1 MNATVGVPAVSVEHF
16 SSRLAVCEYRWAAF
30 WALVAEAIRVWQT
43 DVRPASSIWQAPVPL
58 HDLLEDPIMAIV
70 VQDDEARRRVLRETL
85 RDAGRKMRERDDE
98 TQGEVSAGQRITPRY
113 NIRPPTPPTLVARN
127 GRSAAALHCSM
138 AETVTV
144 LFVDDDDQVRA
155 PVAELLR
162 CEGFRVF
169 AAASALEAMRILARE
184 PIDILFT
191 DVVMP
196 GQNGLELAKQARALQ
211 PKIRILFATGYY
223 SQAAN
228 AEQMG
233 RLLFKPVRT
242 DEMRAALREALS
254 HPGPAAPASV

>member
-1 MNATVGVPAVSVEHF
+1 
-16 SSRLAVCEYRWAAF
+16 
-30 WALVAEAIRVWQT
+30 VAEAIRVSQP
-43 DVRPASSIWQAPVPL
+43 DVRPASSISHAPVPL
-58 HDLLEDPIMAIV
+58 NELLHDPIMDIV
-70 VQDDEARRRVLRETL
+70 VQDDEARRRALRETL
-85 RDAGRKMRERDDE
+85 RAAERKMRERDAE
-98 TQGEVSAGQRITPRY
+98 TQGEGGGAARSSLGTISGRQF
-113 NIRPPTPPTLVARN
+113 RPHRRRGN

-138 AETVTV
+138 ADTITV

-155 PVAELLR
+155 PVAELLSR
-162 CEGFRVF
+162 EGFRVV

-184 PIDILFT
+184 PVDILFT

-228 AEQMG
+228 AERMG
-233 RLLFKPVRT
+233 RLLFKPVRV

-254 HPGPAAPASV
+254 HPGPAVPARAR